1 MPAFERL
8 VMEHVWDQQSS
19 SVRSVM
25 EALNA
30 DEARSPRAYTTV
42 LTVMQRLEAKNM
54 LRRVGRHGR
63 FDVYVPSI
71 SRADYLRAR
80 ADAEVEDLVAEYGE
94 FALVQFARRTAALT
108 DEQREELRRLAE
120 E

>member
-8 VMEHVWDQQSS
+8 VMEHVWDQDSA

-30 DEARSPRAYTTV
+30 DETRSPRAYTTV
-42 LTVMQRLEAKNM
+42 LTVMQRLEAKGL
-54 LRRVGRHGR
+54 LRRVGRQAR
-63 FDVYVPSI
+63 YDVYVPGI

-80 ADAEVEDLVAEYGE
+80 ADAEVEELVAEYGE